1 MLRLASLVDDE
12 AEAVAAAAEDED
24 ETSPSVSE
32 TFPRSALASEQTWR
46 IPLTTEGRSG
56 VSRTSVWLVL
66 SKLQGAIGQANES
79 IRSMQ
84 GTHQSAHWGNTDWNV
99 SVHAH
104 LITSMNAPGLKMI
117 CP

>member
-66 SKLQGAIGQANES
+66 SK
-79 IRSMQ
+79 
-84 GTHQSAHWGNTDWNV
+84 QSAHWGNTDWNV

-117 CP
+117 MEKFANTGAASAQLLILS